1 MSRAPLFPRWK
12 CIPVSVDLSNWESQ
26 SRKGLLEMVLLGLL
40 RDGERYGYD
49 LVRGVQELL
58 QQRVVEGSIYPV
70 LARLERD
77 GLVVTEW
84 RVGEAAQ
91 PRKYYRMT
99 PAGEAAFE
107 AMSQAWR
114 ALATRV
120 VPWLEAS
127 DGQG

>member
-1 MSRAPLFPRWK
+1 MTFDIA
-12 CIPVSVDLSNWESQ
+12 NWESQ

-49 LVRGVQELL
+49 LVRGVQDLL

-70 LARLERD
+70 LARLDRD
-77 GLVVTEW
+77 GLVATEW

-99 PAGEAAFE
+99 AEGEEAFR
-107 AMSQAWR
+107 AMSGAWQEM
-114 ALATRV
+114 ATRV
-120 VPWLEAS
+120 LPWLETKS
-127 DGQG
+127 